1 MVGQLLSHGADEG
14 ERVQQW
20 CGQRDRAAHQHAIDH
35 DGRRRC
41 MQHADLAPE
50 LGIQLARL
58 LHARLHARA
67 QLLKL
72 CLMQLFRLLCHQGQL
87 EPALAGLL
95 LR

>member
-1 MVGQLLSHGADEG
+1 
-14 ERVQQW
+14 
-20 CGQRDRAAHQHAIDH
+20 
-35 DGRRRC
+35 

-72 CLMQLFRLLCHQGQL
+72 CLMQLFRLLCHPGQL